1 MQTSQPLL
9 RHTELRAIEQQHTH
23 SQPPLMERAGQAAA
37 TWVLQLL
44 PTTSP
49 PSQTPILILAG
60 PGNNGGDAFVVAR
73 HLYLTGFRPHM
84 VFAGHPERLPT
95 DARLAYAQWISA
107 GGTVIDAF
115 ENLPDLPA
123 SADAFA
129 LIIDGLLG
137 IGLQRPVEGH
147 FAMLIQRISTYNAPI
162 LALDIPSGLDSETGR
177 VLGCAVRA
185 THTLSFIALKP
196 GLLTLDGPDYCGIT
210 RVDDLGLGN
219 LLPSFEQGSTVGLD
233 LCTSQRKPRPN
244 NSHKGSHGN
253 ACIIGGARGMTGAAL
268 LAGRAALMLGAG
280 RVYVGLLE
288 ELKVDPLQAE
298 LMLRHIDSDGDATQY
313 EELFQLATCIAIG
326 PGLGQSAC
334 ALELLRCALETN
346 LPLLIDADALNL
358 LALHPVLKTR
368 LKHRNTNNNDSVL
381 TPNIPPTLLTPHP
394 AEAARLLGGDITEI
408 QNNRVHSALKLARDY
423 HAAILL
429 KGCGSIIAFPD
440 GRWYINTTGNPG
452 LASAGTGDVLSG
464 MTLALLAQGWPSDQ
478 ALLAAVHL
486 HGMAADA
493 CVASGIGP
501 IGLLASELLPSAR
514 SCLNQ
519 WISSSSIDPN

>member
-1 MQTSQPLL
+1 MQASQPLL
-9 RHTELRAIEQQHTH
+9 RHTELRAIEQQHAH

-37 TWVLQLL
+37 AWALQLL
-44 PTTSP
+44 PKTSS

-60 PGNNGGDAFVVAR
+60 SGNNGGDAFVVAR
-73 HLYLTGFRPHM
+73 HLYLAGFRPHV

-95 DARLAYAQWISA
+95 DARLAYEQWLSA
-107 GGTVIDAF
+107 GGTLIDAL
-115 ENLPDLPA
+115 ENLPDLPK
-123 SADAFA
+123 SVDAFA
-129 LIIDGLLG
+129 LVIDGLLG

-147 FAMLIQRISTYNAPI
+147 FAILVQRVNTYNAPI

-210 RVDDLGLGN
+210 RVDNLGLGTSW
-219 LLPSFEQGSTVGLD
+219 SFQKQGATVGLD
-233 LCTSQRKPRPN
+233 LCQSHRKPRPH

-253 ACIIGGARGMTGAAL
+253 ACIIGGAPGMTGAAL

-298 LMLRHIDSDGDATQY
+298 LMLRHVDATHTQY
-313 EELFQLATCIAIG
+313 EELFQLATCLAIG

-358 LALHPVLKTR
+358 LALSPALKAQ
-368 LKHRNTNNNDSVL
+368 LKHRSQHGNEPSQHA
-381 TPNIPPTLLTPHP
+381 PPPLTLLTPHP
-394 AEAARLLGGDITEI
+394 AEAARLLGVSITDI
-408 QNNRVHSALKLARDY
+408 QNHRLNAALQLARDY
-423 HAAILL
+423 HAAIVL
-429 KGCGSIIAFPD
+429 KGCGSIIAFPE

-486 HGMAADA
+486 HGIAADA